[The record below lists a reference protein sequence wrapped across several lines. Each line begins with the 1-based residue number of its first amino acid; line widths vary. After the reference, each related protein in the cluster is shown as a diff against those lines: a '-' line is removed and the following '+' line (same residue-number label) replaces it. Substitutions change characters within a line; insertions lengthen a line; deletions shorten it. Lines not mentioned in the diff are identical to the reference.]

1 MLVFTVVP
9 TRKSG
14 RIRERRK
21 MKIQGVQGNH
31 LKTRNEVLQV
41 WECVQA
47 LGLKYAVHVK
57 DVVNQEIHIGEL
69 QEDKA

>member
-1 MLVFTVVP
+1 
-9 TRKSG
+9 
-14 RIRERRK
+14 

-57 DVVNQEIHIGEL
+57 DVINQEIHIGEL
-69 QEDKA
+69 QEDKP